1 MKAMYLKIQYWML
14 MKLLKWHRDFSRI
27 SSEGPPTGHYDTY
40 WVYAAEDKA
49 VATAT
54 GKDAESERVYLF
66 KHSSRGHLLAQR
78 TSGDARPTRYPREKV
93 GPEFLQDKDWEIRHY
108 YKNSMF
114 MHHSVLG
121 CFLSRLLL
129 LFWFRWLLKA
139 LVEAVR
145 NWVYRRKFRIID
157 DRVSVLRAAIE
168 LSDSGQN
175 KFYGVHVASQIHGK
189 RFLVM
194 DDKRQLVFTRIDR
207 VLDSLVADG
216 YLDNSQAGFTVS
228 GKTLSGLLALEQEL
242 RRERTARFSQA
253 MMILL
258 TAILA
263 LSSIIAVWFDYL
275 DLENK
280 PF

>member
-1 MKAMYLKIQYWML
+1 
-14 MKLLKWHRDFSRI
+14 
-27 SSEGPPTGHYDTY
+27 
-40 WVYAAEDKA
+40 
-49 VATAT
+49 
-54 GKDAESERVYLF
+54 
-66 KHSSRGHLLAQR
+66 
-78 TSGDARPTRYPREKV
+78 
-93 GPEFLQDKDWEIRHY
+93 
-108 YKNSMF
+108 
-114 MHHSVLG
+114 
-121 CFLSRLLL
+121 